1 MALFAQCSRCGKKK
15 LALTLDGDGICP
27 GCQTAIT
34 QKRIHQEKAE
44 QEQVAKQREEDI
56 SKAIFFY
63 DELVQLW
70 KDTGD
75 RSYFNGVILDDAY
88 TAIAKCDKFISLLYQ
103 ISAINCF
110 QEIFAQHCLYFTES
124 GCHSND
130 FGRMSTEM
138 IGSDIVKIDFSTLEE
153 RTQRYRY
160 RVEKTIEATKAF
172 NAALAQI
179 VHVDIVPDLAATP
192 CPSSVLTSV
201 QTTNITSRTS
211 LNKLSVFYVIDVETT
226 GLNPIND
233 EIIQIT
239 ALRFLNFEPVE
250 TFTTFV
256 KPRNGLKPA
265 AQRVNG
271 ITESDVENA
280 PYIEQVIGLFDAFLS
295 ESHTQLKQGP
305 PIVGHKISFDYQFLT
320 AHGSKVLSDAIL
332 LNSRKFYDTLE
343 LSKKEYSYCSVFKL
357 DSLTRNILNILRSDA
372 HDSLSDALATGLL
385 FKQICKSRIDY

>member
-1 MALFAQCSRCGKKK
+1 MALFAQCAQCGKKK
-15 LALTLDGDGICP
+15 LAFTLDGDRICP
-27 GCQTAIT
+27 SCQATNNQRQIQQA
-34 QKRIHQEKAE
+34 
-44 QEQVAKQREEDI
+44 AKQREEDL
-56 SKAIFFY
+56 SKAAAFY

-70 KDTGD
+70 KRAGYSQSFKGKT
-75 RSYFNGVILDDAY
+75 IEDADS
-88 TAIAKCDKFISLLYQ
+88 AIADCDKFISVLHQ
-103 ISAINCF
+103 IPEIKCF
-110 QEIFAQHCLYFTES
+110 QEIFAQHCSYLTGTE
-124 GCHSND
+124 CRNED

-138 IGSDIVKIDFSTLEE
+138 VGTDTIKIDFAQLETRSE
-153 RTQRYRY
+153 IYRNE
-160 RVEKTIEATKAF
+160 VEKTIEATNTF

-192 CPSSVLTSV
+192 NSSFALTSV

-226 GLNPIND
+226 GLNPVND

-271 ITESDVENA
+271 ITESEVENA
-280 PYIEQVIGLFDAFLS
+280 PYIEQVIRQFDAFIS
-295 ESHTQLKQGP
+295 EPKTKQKQGP
-305 PIVGHKISFDYQFLT
+305 PIVGHKIAFDYQFLT
-320 AHGSKVLSDAIL
+320 THGSTALSVAMA

-343 LSKKEYSYCSVFKL
+343 LSKKEYSFYSNFRL
-357 DSLTRNILNILRSDA
+357 ESLTKNVLNILRTDA

-385 FKQICKSRIDY
+385 FKEICKKRIGF